1 MGDRTPEATFERFL
15 ELWQRLLADQ
25 ERAVV
30 VVEGERDVRSL
41 RRLGW
46 AGPIEAVHR
55 GRTLAGTAE
64 GLLRTRRR
72 VVVLTDWD
80 AEGGEIARKLRGF
93 LATAEL
99 DLDLRRD
106 LARLLR
112 GELVH
117 VEGLYGW
124 ARRTAERLGQSL
136 EQLLDAEEVGPPR
149 STG

>member
-1 MGDRTPEATFERFL
+1 LAGRATEATFERFL

-25 ERAVV
+25 EVAVL

-46 AGPIEAVHR
+46 TGPIEAVHR
-55 GRTLAGTAE
+55 GKPLAETAE
-64 GLLRTRRR
+64 RLLRLRRR

-80 AEGGEIARKLRGF
+80 SEGGEIARKLRGF
-93 LATAEL
+93 LGTTEF
-99 DLDLRRD
+99 DLDLRRN

-124 ARRTAERLGQSL
+124 ARRTAERLGRPL
-136 EQLLDAEEVGPPR
+136 ELLLDGEEPAVSPVRG
-149 STG
+149 

>member
-1 MGDRTPEATFERFL
+1 MAGRAPEEALERFL
-15 ELWQRLLADQ
+15 ELWERLLSEE
-25 ERAVV
+25 ERTVL

-46 AGPIEAVHR
+46 EGPIEAVHR
-55 GRTLAGTAE
+55 GKTLAETAE
-64 GLLRTRRR
+64 RLLGLHRR

-80 AEGGEIARKLRGF
+80 SEGGEIARKLRGF
-93 LATAEL
+93 LGTTEL
-99 DLDLRRD
+99 DLRLRRD

-124 ARRTAERLGQSL
+124 VRRTAERLGRPL
-136 EQLLDAEEVGPPR
+136 ELLLEREEPTPPTR
-149 STG
+149 G